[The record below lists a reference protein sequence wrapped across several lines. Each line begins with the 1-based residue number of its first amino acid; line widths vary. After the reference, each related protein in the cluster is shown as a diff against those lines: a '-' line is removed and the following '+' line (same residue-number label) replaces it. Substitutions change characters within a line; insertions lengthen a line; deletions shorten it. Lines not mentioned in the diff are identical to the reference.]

1 MDTCIVS
8 KKIYTG
14 RELAPM
20 LGVSVSHLYQMAL
33 EERVPC
39 VRIGTRVRFPG
50 WKILEWID
58 HETAGAITG
67 DGL

>member
-1 MDTCIVS
+1 
-8 KKIYTG
+8 
-14 RELAPM
+14 M